1 VTLTRDL
8 LTLARLG
15 YAFPK
20 HGVLR
25 DVAPMPP
32 RASFP
37 TVRVRVLKPHY
48 QLRRLVEPGE
58 IVQLDEPTAIDA
70 IALGRAERLLN

>member
-1 VTLTRDL
+1 MLTRDL

-32 RASFP
+32 RATYPS
-37 TVRVRVLKPHY
+37 VRVRVIKSFY
-48 QLRRLVEPGE
+48 GNRRLLKVGEVVSLAEPDA
-58 IVQLDEPTAIDA
+58 VDA
-70 IALGRAERLLN
+70 IALHRAEPI